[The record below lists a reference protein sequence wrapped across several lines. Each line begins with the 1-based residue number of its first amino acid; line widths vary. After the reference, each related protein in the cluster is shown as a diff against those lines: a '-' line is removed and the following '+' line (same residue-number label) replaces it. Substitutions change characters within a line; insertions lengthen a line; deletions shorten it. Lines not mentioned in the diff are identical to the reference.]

1 MITTQDHY
9 YDKFEEPVKGCLIAL
24 RQIIL
29 DIDPQV
35 EPTIKYGM
43 PFFCYINK
51 MFAYL
56 WVDKKTK
63 EPYIGFVEGKHLE
76 FTELEQGDRSRMKI
90 LRIPPSEDIPIELVT
105 TIVLEALDLYKS
117 GVIEVK
123 K

>member
-1 MITTQDHY
+1 MIPNQDQY
-9 YDKFEEPVKGCLIAL
+9 YDKFEEPVRGCLIAL

-43 PFFCYINK
+43 PFFCYYNK

-63 EPYIGFVEGKHLE
+63 EPYIGFVEGKHLNYPQ
-76 FTELEQGDRSRMKI
+76 LEQGNRSRMKI
-90 LRIPPSEDIPIELVT
+90 LRIPPSVEIPIELVT
-105 TIVLEALDLYKS
+105 KIVLEALNLYKN
-117 GVIEVK
+117 GVIPLK